1 MRTQEEIK
9 KCVEELLSRMTLEEK
24 IGQMVQSAG
33 NDTSAIGGDVDALPL
48 EGQIEQGLV
57 GSVIY
62 INDNAAQARKW
73 QKLAVEKSRL
83 GIPLLF
89 CQDVI
94 HGFQTV
100 FPIPLGW
107 SCSFDPDLI
116 HQAAEV
122 SAKEA
127 TRAGVM
133 LTFSPM
139 LDIARDPR
147 WGRMSEGAGEDP
159 YLDGQIARALVTGYQ
174 GGENGAGLGDGVH
187 LACCMK
193 HFLGYGAAEGG
204 RDYNTVEISPTTLR
218 NTYMP
223 PFAEGVKAGA
233 ATVMPSFNLI
243 DGVSS
248 ASSPFVLGQLLRREL
263 GFDGTIISDYGA
275 VEETMPHGL
284 AADGREAAQRCANAG
299 LEIEMATDYFNR
311 ELPQLVM
318 EGKVSES
325 TIDDAVRHI
334 LTLKYRLGIM
344 DDPYLYMHEGEEEQT
359 YLAPEHL
366 AVARKLGAES
376 AVLLKNNGAL
386 PLKKGAKIALTG
398 PFADSLDQLGT
409 WQFSRRADRT
419 VTLKQ
424 GLIDAGF
431 DVACEPATGV
441 WEEKVG
447 GINRAVKLAKECDAV
462 VLAIGEDS
470 TMSGEAACRQNIVV
484 PDVQMALARA
494 LKATGK
500 PLIVVLTTGRPL
512 VLEELDKMADALLCG
527 WFPGTEAG
535 HALADLLSGKE
546 NPSGRL
552 CVTFPRSVGQ
562 IPMYYNHMNTGRP
575 WNGDP
580 NGRFFS
586 RYHDGPNDPLYAFG
600 YGLSYSEFRITE
612 AALSAGEIGPG
623 ESVKVQATVENTS
636 DVDGTA
642 VVQVYLHDVAARI
655 ARPVKELKDFAR
667 VALKAGQSR
676 KVEFTLTP
684 EKMSYYDGTQ
694 WVAEPGR
701 FEVMIGLS
709 SDDAKSE
716 KLEFELHE

>member
-187 LACCMK
+187 LACCLK
-193 HFLGYGAAEGG
+193 HFLGYGAGEGG
-204 RDYNTVEISPTTLR
+204 RDYNTAEISPTTLR

-248 ASSPFVLGQLLRREL
+248 ASSPFVLGRLLRREL

-318 EGKVSES
+318 EGKVPES
-325 TIDDAVRHI
+325 AIDDAVRHI

-386 PLKKGAKIALTG
+386 PLKKGGKIALTG

-484 PDVQMALARA
+484 PEVQMALARA

-623 ESVKVQATVENTS
+623 ESVKVQAAVENTS

-667 VALKAGQSR
+667 VALKAGESR

>member
-187 LACCMK
+187 LACCLK

-318 EGKVSES
+318 EGKVLES

-386 PLKKGAKIALTG
+386 PLKKGAKVALTG

-484 PDVQMALARA
+484 PEVQMALARA

-512 VLEELDKMADALLCG
+512 VLEELDKIADALLCG

-667 VALKAGQSR
+667 VALKAGESR

-701 FEVMIGLS
+701 FEVMVGLS

>member
-187 LACCMK
+187 LACCLK

-218 NTYMP
+218 NTYIP

-318 EGKVSES
+318 EGKVPES
-325 TIDDAVRHI
+325 IIDDAVRHI

-441 WEEKVG
+441 WEERVG

-470 TMSGEAACRQNIVV
+470 TMSGEAACRQNIAV
-484 PDVQMALARA
+484 PEVQMALARA

-667 VALKAGQSR
+667 VALKAGESR

-701 FEVMIGLS
+701 FEVMVGLS

>member
-1 MRTQEEIK
+1 MIGVAWK
-9 KCVEELLSRMTLEEK
+9 GILK
-24 IGQMVQSAG
+24 ISIRAFLNCKGTGALAARVPLQFRC
-33 NDTSAIGGDVDALPL
+33 GGSLAPPRPF
-48 EGQIEQGLV
+48 
-57 GSVIY
+57 
-62 INDNAAQARKW
+62 AR
-73 QKLAVEKSRL
+73 
-83 GIPLLF
+83 GIRP
-89 CQDVI
+89 
-94 HGFQTV
+94 G
-100 FPIPLGW
+100 
-107 SCSFDPDLI
+107 
-116 HQAAEV
+116 V
-122 SAKEA
+122 STA
-127 TRAGVM
+127 TR
-133 LTFSPM
+133 
-139 LDIARDPR
+139 
-147 WGRMSEGAGEDP
+147 
-159 YLDGQIARALVTGYQ
+159 
-174 GGENGAGLGDGVH
+174 
-187 LACCMK
+187 
-193 HFLGYGAAEGG
+193 
-204 RDYNTVEISPTTLR
+204 
-218 NTYMP
+218 
-223 PFAEGVKAGA
+223 
-233 ATVMPSFNLI
+233 
-243 DGVSS
+243 
-248 ASSPFVLGQLLRREL
+248 
-263 GFDGTIISDYGA
+263 
-275 VEETMPHGL
+275 
-284 AADGREAAQRCANAG
+284 
-299 LEIEMATDYFNR
+299 
-311 ELPQLVM
+311 
-318 EGKVSES
+318 
-325 TIDDAVRHI
+325 
-334 LTLKYRLGIM
+334 
-344 DDPYLYMHEGEEEQT
+344 
-359 YLAPEHL
+359 
-366 AVARKLGAES
+366 
-376 AVLLKNNGAL
+376 
-386 PLKKGAKIALTG
+386 
-398 PFADSLDQLGT
+398 
-409 WQFSRRADRT
+409 RRARGRSPRS

-484 PDVQMALARA
+484 PEVQMALARA

-642 VVQVYLHDVAARI
+642 VMQVYLHDVAARI

-667 VALKAGQSR
+667 VVLKAGESR

-701 FEVMIGLS
+701 FEVMVGLS

-716 KLEFELHE
+716 KMEFELHE

>member
-116 HQAAEV
+116 HRAAEV

-187 LACCMK
+187 LACCLK
-193 HFLGYGAAEGG
+193 HFLGYGAGEGG

-248 ASSPFVLGQLLRREL
+248 ASSPFVLGRLLRREL

-318 EGKVSES
+318 EGKVPES
-325 TIDDAVRHI
+325 TIDDAVCHI

-431 DVACEPATGV
+431 DVTCEPATGV

-484 PDVQMALARA
+484 PEVQMALARA

-535 HALADLLSGKE
+535 HALADLLSGRE

-667 VALKAGQSR
+667 VALKAGESR
-676 KVEFTLTP
+676 KMEFTLTP

>member
-174 GGENGAGLGDGVH
+174 GGENGDGLGDGVH
-187 LACCMK
+187 LACCLK

-318 EGKVSES
+318 EGKVPES

-484 PDVQMALARA
+484 PEVQMALARA

-667 VALKAGQSR
+667 VALKAGESR

>member
-187 LACCMK
+187 LACCLK

-318 EGKVSES
+318 EGKVPES

-484 PDVQMALARA
+484 PEVQMALARA

-667 VALKAGQSR
+667 VALKTGQSR

-701 FEVMIGLS
+701 FEVMVGLS

>member
-187 LACCMK
+187 LACCLK

-318 EGKVSES
+318 EGKVLES

-386 PLKKGAKIALTG
+386 PLKKGEKIALTG

-484 PDVQMALARA
+484 PEVQMALARA

-667 VALKAGQSR
+667 VALKAGESR